1 MLIYIKKRYRT
12 DAEHQN
18 WFRDIKKIWLK
29 SPGYAFDQSGFRV
42 LKSQISAELSWGI
55 KLIFYMH
62 RYQKKQ
68 PNDSY
73 IFIWSAQGTSKDEFT
88 ISWKK
93 GRYEVDF
100 LYLVNI
106 QRRNLQTHT
115 F

>member
-1 MLIYIKKRYRT
+1 MV
-12 DAEHQN
+12 
-18 WFRDIKKIWLK
+18 KI
-29 SPGYAFDQSGFRV
+29 SGYTFDKSGFRV